1 MTPTLVFSV
10 LIAYF
15 VLLLLIAAKTSKRA
29 SNTTFF
35 TADRQ
40 APWYLVAFGMI
51 GATLS
56 GVTFI
61 SVTGMV
67 GVNQFSY
74 VQLILGAVLGYVV
87 IGLILLPLYYRLN
100 LISIY
105 SYLGDRFG
113 FWSYKTGSSFFL
125 LSRVVGASLR
135 LYLVAK
141 VLQMFLFDELNI
153 PFHVTVLIAIALI
166 WLYTFRGGIKTII
179 WTDTLQTFFM
189 LFAALFTI
197 YVLAKGLNLEGFGD
211 LITAVKESDYSKTFF
226 FEDSHDTKFFYK
238 QFFAGMFITIAMTGL
253 DQDMMQK
260 NLTCKNIKEAQT
272 NIFWFVIA
280 MVIVNVMFLCLGA
293 LLYLYASAEG
303 IDISIL
309 TTSDELYPFIAKN
322 HLGVMTGIVFLLG
335 ITAAAYSTAD
345 SALTSLTTAFCV
357 DFLGFA
363 KKKTGSAKKRMRRIQ
378 VHLAFSVILYIVI
391 LLFNA
396 VNNKDVI
403 TILFQAAGYTY
414 GPLLGLFAFGL
425 FTRMNVHDKAVP
437 FIAIASPV
445 LSYIIQANSEAWFE
459 YSFGFEVIILNAAL
473 TFVAL
478 FFARKK

>member
-10 LIAYF
+10 LVAYF
-15 VLLLLIAAKTSKRA
+15 VLLLIIASKTSKRA

-35 TADRQ
+35 TADKQ

-61 SVTGMV
+61 SVTGLV
-67 GVNQFSY
+67 GTAQFSY
-74 VQLILGAVLGYVV
+74 VQFILGAVLGYMV
-87 IGLILLPLYYRLN
+87 IGFVLLPLYYRLN

-125 LSRVVGASLR
+125 LSRVIGASLR

-189 LFAALFTI
+189 ITAALFTI
-197 YVLAKGLNLEGFGD
+197 YVLAKGLNLNGIGD
-211 LITAVKESDYSKTFF
+211 AIATVRDSNYSKIFF
-226 FEDSHDTKFFYK
+226 FEDSNNHKFFYK

-280 MVIVNVMFLCLGA
+280 MVIVNVMFLSLGA

-309 TTSDELYPFIAKN
+309 QNSDELYPFIAKN
-322 HLGVMTGIVFLLG
+322 HLGVTAGIVFLLG

-357 DFLGFA
+357 DFLDFA
-363 KKKTGSAKKRMRRIQ
+363 KKKRGSAKKRMRRIQ
-378 VHLAFSVILYIVI
+378 VHVAFSVILYIVI

-396 VNNKDVI
+396 VNNRDVI

-425 FTRMNVHDKAVP
+425 FTRMKIHDKVVP
-437 FIAIASPV
+437 FIAIASPL
-445 LSYIIQANSEAWFE
+445 LSYFIQYNSESWFD
-459 YSFGFEVIILNAAL
+459 YTFGFEVIILNAAL

-478 FFARKK
+478 FSARKK